1 MTENAREALATRFVE
16 AMDRM
21 RAGMRS
27 RSPVTWVEPELTMPQ
42 ARTLFFL
49 GQGPKRM
56 GDISAY
62 LDRGMPS
69 ATSMIDRLVKKGLV
83 ERVEDPVDRR
93 VVVCRLNA
101 LGEEVLEKFAQ
112 IGHMR
117 LEALASA
124 LTMEELET
132 VVPAIEILCDAASR
146 EVDLSSPGQGGKA
159 PDGRRTERAPAAVSS

>member
-1 MTENAREALATRFVE
+1 MMENPREKLALRFVE

-27 RSPVTWVEPELTMPQ
+27 RSPVTWIEPELTMPQ

-49 GQGPKRM
+49 SQGPRRM

-69 ATSMIDRLVKKGLV
+69 ATSMIDRLLKKGLV
-83 ERVEDPVDRR
+83 ERVEDPLDRR
-93 VVVCRLNA
+93 VVVCRLSA
-101 LGEEVLEKFAQ
+101 QGEQVLEKFAQ

-117 LEALASA
+117 TEALAVA
-124 LTMEELET
+124 LTVEELAV
-132 VVPAIEILCDAASR
+132 VVPAIEVLCAAISR
-146 EVDLSSPGQGGKA
+146 DVSQASPGQSGEA
-159 PDGRRTERAPAAVSS
+159 PDGRRSDRTPAVMSS